1 MSIRVNGV
9 RYQNSTGANLR
20 DKIMTRYQSA
30 GELEERPRA
39 YSRYNQDSS
48 SHISSRGISPAVPDV
63 SFIKHAKQV
72 SLVPNIS
79 QETIKPHYEHEDYAD
94 YADYADS
101 SVKTVAFMPSPKFK
115 DCFEKG
121 FDKNFERVREFMY
134 GIGCEEF
141 FDLFHANQI
150 SYDDLCFLTKDDLI
164 DMGLPIGPRN
174 RILRALQALSK
185 DSSTPDPQP
194 SKPSTPVLR
203 AKNTS
208 NILKTPPKNKIQEAR
223 SPSQYN
229 LRYEVDVFM
238 KELSGLKTNRKQ
250 EPSSPTPYSPSPVTA
265 TDQESLQKLTL
276 LFKDIAE
283 KQNILMKAIQQNSY
297 AISVITNRATSRRSS
312 PQRGKDTRRG
322 KSPMVSPTKAY
333 C

>member
-1 MSIRVNGV
+1 
-9 RYQNSTGANLR
+9 
-20 DKIMTRYQSA
+20 MTRYQSA
-30 GELEERPRA
+30 NEQEERPRA
-39 YSRYNQDSS
+39 YNRYTQDSS
-48 SHISSRGISPAVPDV
+48 SIISSRGISPAVPDV
-63 SFIKHAKQV
+63 SFVKHAKKV

-79 QETIKPHYEHEDYAD
+79 QETIKPQYEHEDYAD
-94 YADYADS
+94 S
-101 SVKTVAFMPSPKFK
+101 SIKTVAFMPSPKFK

-121 FDKNFERVREFMY
+121 FDRNFERVREFMY

-141 FDLFHANQI
+141 FDLFQANQI
-150 SYDDLCFLTKDDLI
+150 SYDDLSFLTKDDLI

-185 DSSTPDPQP
+185 DSTTPDPQS
-194 SKPSTPVLR
+194 SKPSTPVHR
-203 AKNTS
+203 SKNTP
-208 NILKTPPKNKIQEAR
+208 NILKTPPKNKIQEAK

-238 KELSGLKTNRKQ
+238 KELSGLKANRKQ
-250 EPSSPTPYSPSPVTA
+250 DPSSPTPYSPSPVTP

-283 KQNILMKAIQQNSY
+283 KQNMLMKAIQQNSY

>member
-20 DKIMTRYQSA
+20 DKIMARYQS
-30 GELEERPRA
+30 GNEQEERPRA
-39 YSRYNQDSS
+39 YSRYTQDSS
-48 SHISSRGISPAVPDV
+48 SVTSSRGISPAMPDV
-63 SFIKHAKQV
+63 SFIKHAKKV

-79 QETIKPHYEHEDYAD
+79 QETIQAQYEHE
-94 YADYADS
+94 DYADS
-101 SVKTVAFMPSPKFK
+101 SVKTVAFIPSPKFK

-121 FDKNFERVREFMY
+121 FDRNFERVREFMY

-141 FDLFHANQI
+141 FDLFQANQI
-150 SYDDLCFLTKDDLI
+150 SYDDLSFLTKDDLI

-185 DSSTPDPQP
+185 DSTTPDPPP
-194 SKPSTPVLR
+194 SKLSTPVHR
-203 AKNTS
+203 SKNNP
-208 NILKTPPKNKIQEAR
+208 NILKTPPKNKIQEVK

-238 KELSGLKTNRKQ
+238 KELSGLKINRRQ
-250 EPSSPTPYSPSPVTA
+250 EPSSPTPYSPSPVTS
-265 TDQESLQKLTL
+265 TDQESLQKLTH

-283 KQNILMKAIQQNSY
+283 KQNMLMKAIQQNSY
-297 AISVITNRATSRRSS
+297 AISVITNRATSRLSS

>member
-20 DKIMTRYQSA
+20 DKIMTRNQSA
-30 GELEERPRA
+30 RELEERPRA
-39 YSRYNQDSS
+39 QSRYTQESS
-48 SHISSRGISPAVPDV
+48 SIISSRGISPAVPDV

-79 QETIKPHYEHEDYAD
+79 QETIKPQYEPE
-94 YADYADS
+94 DYADS
-101 SVKTVAFMPSPKFK
+101 SVKTVAFRPSPKFK

-121 FDKNFERVREFMY
+121 FDRDFDRNFERVREFMY

-141 FDLFHANQI
+141 FDLFQANQI
-150 SYDDLCFLTKDDLI
+150 SYDDLSFLTKDDLI

-185 DSSTPDPQP
+185 DSSTPEPQP
-194 SKPSTPVLR
+194 AKSSTPVLR
-203 AKNTS
+203 SKNTS
-208 NILKTPPKNKIQEAR
+208 NILKTPPKTKIQETK

-250 EPSSPTPYSPSPVTA
+250 EPSSPTPYSPSPVTL
-265 TDQESLQKLTL
+265 TDQDSLQKLTL
-276 LFKDIAE
+276 LFKDIAD

-322 KSPMVSPTKAY
+322 KSPMVSPNKAY